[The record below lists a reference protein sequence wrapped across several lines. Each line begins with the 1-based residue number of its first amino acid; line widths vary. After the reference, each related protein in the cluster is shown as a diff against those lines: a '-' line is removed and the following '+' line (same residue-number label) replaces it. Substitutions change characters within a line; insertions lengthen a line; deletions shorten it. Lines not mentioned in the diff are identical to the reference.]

1 MFKLNQTKHLDC
13 RKTSKLSNHE
23 GSSSSE
29 LVSIFVGSD
38 LMVLMW
44 KNVIVRR
51 VVGRVCSLL
60 NKNDYVAYLL
70 IARIQNGPA
79 VSL

>member
-1 MFKLNQTKHLDC
+1 MKALALA
-13 RKTSKLSNHE
+13 SL
-23 GSSSSE
+23 

-44 KNVIVRR
+44 NNVIVRR
-51 VVGRVCSLL
+51 VVGRVCSFL

-70 IARIQNGPA
+70 IARIQKT
-79 VSL
+79 V